1 MKVMSKE
8 NKLYLLGLGVL
19 FFIMLVVTRE
29 VTSWN
34 IEGRLNNIEGAINT
48 LNYLIEEK
56 LND

>member
-8 NKLYLLGLGVL
+8 SKIYLLGLGVL
-19 FFIMLVVTRE
+19 FYIMLGVTRE
-29 VTSWN
+29 VASWN

-48 LNYLIEEK
+48 LNYLIEEE